1 MHPQALEQWQGHE
14 KRQESNGGSKKE
26 MKLNKIAGKRGQKMW
41 CGSSNIGKLEEQTPE
56 EPKVVL
62 KISTKLY

>member
-26 MKLNKIAGKRGQKMW
+26 MKLNKIAGKRGQKMR
-41 CGSSNIGKLEEQTPE
+41 CGSSNIGKA
-56 EPKVVL
+56 
-62 KISTKLY
+62 